1 MGPGAAFTL
10 GAVAAGAALYGLHRL
25 ALRLERQGHLYYI
38 HSKPSGSALGNAVLS
53 VQSILEPGKKI
64 VVEERRAIRSE
75 KRQSGDPPDP
85 SGRIASPSHS
95 DRSAPRDGDE
105 PPPRHAGDVS

>member
-53 VQSILEPGKKI
+53 VQSILEPDKKY
-64 VVEERRAIRSE
+64 VLEERQAERSE
-75 KRQSGDPPDP
+75 RRESGDPPDP
-85 SGRIASPSHS
+85 EDPVEDATIDARGGRDASARS
-95 DRSAPRDGDE
+95 DEAKR
-105 PPPRHAGDVS
+105 

>member
-53 VQSILEPGKKI
+53 VQSILEPDKKY
-64 VVEERRAIRSE
+64 VLEERREERHE
-75 KRQSGDPPDP
+75 RRESGDPPDP
-85 SGRIASPSHS
+85 EAVVEGAA
-95 DRSAPRDGDE
+95 RSARTGRDA
-105 PPPRHAGDVS
+105 PAGSSEAER